1 MRQTPRYA
9 PNTEPDTRVL
19 WSVCYARSLDSWRGQ
34 RRSIDF
40 SNGPPKTR
48 MTRTSAAPKAT
59 IRIRKLSARANQLR
73 PSASSSTPICRSK
86 PPVMDTSAQK
96 PQDGKSRNKERTA
109 SDRQFCYCPVGF
121 SAWLIRYGGGNAAEE
136 NNGRVSDRYRQ

>member
-1 MRQTPRYA
+1 MMRPWYA
-9 PNTEPDTRVL
+9 PNTEPGTRVL

-59 IRIRKLSARANQLR
+59 ICHSAHPQAAPIHAATQTQAAVVDQRADRKQVLRLIPQNTKKHSKRRGAGALQL
-73 PSASSSTPICRSK
+73 
-86 PPVMDTSAQK
+86 D
-96 PQDGKSRNKERTA
+96 
-109 SDRQFCYCPVGF
+109 Y
-121 SAWLIRYGGGNAAEE
+121 L
-136 NNGRVSDRYRQ
+136 